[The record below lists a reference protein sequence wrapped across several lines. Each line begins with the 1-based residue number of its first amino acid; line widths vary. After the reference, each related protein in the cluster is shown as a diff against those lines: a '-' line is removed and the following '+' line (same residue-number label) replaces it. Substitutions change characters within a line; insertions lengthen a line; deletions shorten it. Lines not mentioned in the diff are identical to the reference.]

1 MIGVV
6 GSLNLDL
13 VARVPAIP
21 APGETVLGQSLARHH
36 GGKGGNQAVAAVR
49 LGVPVAF
56 VGAVGRDAFG
66 DELAA
71 GLAAEGIDTTG
82 LVRADAPS
90 GCALINVSSSGENAI
105 TVLPGANQHAPGPP
119 AVFPPWRW
127 LLMQLE
133 LPLPTVLAWAEAAQA
148 AGVKVMLN
156 AAPMAALPA
165 ALLAAV
171 DVLVL
176 NQTELAALAGGD
188 LQAAAAQ
195 GPRSVVAT
203 LGARGAVAWHERR
216 RIEQAAHDVW
226 AVDTTGAGD
235 SFTGAL
241 AASLWQGRPFE
252 QALARAAFAAS
263 LSCMKAGARG
273 GLPTAAELDR
283 ALSDWQHDDDATR

>member
-21 APGETVLGQSLARHH
+21 APGETVLGRAFARHH
-36 GGKGGNQAVAAVR
+36 GGKGGNQAVAAAR

-71 GLAAEGIDTTG
+71 GLAAEGVDTTG
-82 LVRADAPS
+82 LARADEPS
-90 GCALINVSSSGENAI
+90 GCALITVADSGENAI
-105 TVLPGANQHAPGPP
+105 TVLPGANAHAPLPP

-133 LPLPTVLAWAEAAQA
+133 LPLPTVLAWAQAAKA
-148 AGVKVMLN
+148 AGVPVMLN
-156 AAPMAALPA
+156 AAPMTALPA
-165 ALLAAV
+165 ALLAAT
-171 DVLVL
+171 DVLVV

-188 LQAAAAQ
+188 LQAAAAM
-195 GPRSVVAT
+195 GPRTVVAT

-216 RIEQAAHDVW
+216 RFEQPAHDVW

-235 SFTGAL
+235 TFAGAL

-263 LSCMKAGARG
+263 LACIKPGARG
-273 GLPTAAELDR
+273 GMPGGDELDR
-283 ALSDWQHDDDATR
+283 AMADWRHDDDDR